1 VSDDVSLGRPARPL
15 TWTPVRPEEPP
26 TARGWEIYFGVCL
39 AGVGVFTLTDNSDP
53 VAQRSIVLG
62 LLAAM
67 GVWYLVVGRRA
78 VLMRRQTWRGWLF
91 QSVLLSMFVVAT
103 ALVGSSTFLLFA
115 LCPLAYMTLRTRSAH
130 PVIVAYAFTPAVLLL
145 LTEGP
150 HTLGV
155 TLPLGAIVTTI
166 SVVTAVTTQRIEH
179 TSGERARLIEE
190 LEASRAE
197 VARLSREAGIA
208 EERGRLAGDIHD
220 TVAQGLSSV
229 VMLVEAADAVLT
241 RDPEA
246 ARGHL
251 ALAARTAR
259 ENLAET
265 RAIVA
270 ALTPVPLAEA
280 TLADALRRLADRFDG
295 EVGVPAEL
303 NVVGPARP
311 LTTSIEVVLLRVA
324 QEALT
329 NAGKHAKASSVALEL
344 AYGTDHIV
352 LSIVDDGIGFDPAA
366 LAPGYGLGAM
376 RTRVEQIG
384 GRLTIDSVAGTGT
397 TIRASVTQ

>member
-1 VSDDVSLGRPARPL
+1 MTAWYLLLGRRIVARPD
-15 TWTPVRPEEPP
+15 
-26 TARGWEIYFGVCL
+26 RGWRSP
-39 AGVGVFTLTDNSDP
+39 VFH
-53 VAQRSIVLG
+53 A
-62 LLAAM
+62 
-67 GVWYLVVGRRA
+67 
-78 VLMRRQTWRGWLF
+78 
-91 QSVLLSMFVVAT
+91 VLLSLFVAMVSVASLT
-103 ALVGSSTFLLFA
+103 TFLLFA
-115 LCPLAYMTLRTRSAH
+115 VCPLVYMTVPTRAAH
-130 PVIVAYAFTPAVLLL
+130 AVVVLYAFSPAVVGAVNDGPAS
-145 LTEGP
+145 LTF
-150 HTLGV
+150 
-155 TLPLGAIVTTI
+155 TLPIGAIVTAI
-166 SVVTAVTTQRIEH
+166 SVAMALTIGRIEH
-179 TSGERARLIEE
+179 ISDERAALIVE
-190 LEASRAE
+190 LDSTRAE
-197 VARLSREAGIA
+197 VARLSREAGVA
-208 EERGRLAGDIHD
+208 EERQRLAGEIHD
-220 TVAQGLSSV
+220 TIAQGLSSV
-229 VMLVEAADAVLT
+229 VMLVEAADATLV
-241 RDPEA
+241 RDPDT